1 MIDIKNKW
9 ASLPPAKQR
18 ILAVSCIVAA
28 VLAVIA
34 VLQTE
39 PEKEEKY
46 VAKRDQVSSV
56 FTNTNTRN
64 QTLDHLAGQLKN
76 LRRMNEQILHRLDTL
91 ENRDIS
97 RDLSRLSQSI
107 DEKLV
112 RQQEAMREMEARVKE
127 DTRSVVEDQVNNA
140 AMVAGN
146 AAVEGGGAP
155 NPIAEKNATRHTRKD
170 GVRTAQDQG
179 ASNGLTPAASTMPA
193 SGNVFDVTPPTKDDK
208 GPKREAKPLKL
219 SVMSEAIEEEKNPSG
234 KKKPAKD
241 SEAYIPAGSILTGTI
256 LTGGEFPTNKGAFD
270 NPTTILIR
278 LSK

>member
-97 RDLSRLSQSI
+97 RDLSRFSQSI

-146 AAVEGGGAP
+146 AAVEGGGR
-155 NPIAEKNATRHTRKD
+155 PIRLRRRTRRAIRARTGCALRRIKEP
-170 GVRTAQDQG
+170 RTA
-179 ASNGLTPAASTMPA
+179 
-193 SGNVFDVTPPTKDDK
+193 
-208 GPKREAKPLKL
+208 
-219 SVMSEAIEEEKNPSG
+219 
-234 KKKPAKD
+234 
-241 SEAYIPAGSILTGTI
+241 
-256 LTGGEFPTNKGAFD
+256 
-270 NPTTILIR
+270 
-278 LSK
+278 